1 MLEVGKNTKLFRL
14 LCEIQ
19 NEVHRFAI
27 NYHRKSREKAMIR
40 SELDQIAGIGEKR
53 KLTLLKAFGGIERIK
68 SATVEELAQV
78 DGMNRSAAAAVVDYF
93 YAKKEEG

>member
-1 MLEVGKNTKLFRL
+1 
-14 LCEIQ
+14 
-19 NEVHRFAI
+19 
-27 NYHRKSREKAMIR
+27 MIR